1 MGARTIDEANRTATP
16 LELLLD
22 LTFVIAVAQL
32 AARLAHVTAD
42 DHAPSA
48 VAPFPMVFFAIRA
61 RPDERSIVAR
71 AAPVGVAMGVLLV
84 AATVSA
90 AVTANLT
97 LPTRSRSWA

>member
-48 VAPFPMVFFAIRA
+48 VGRRA
-61 RPDERSIVAR
+61 VPD
-71 AAPVGVAMGVLLV
+71 GVLRDPG
-84 AATVSA
+84 A
-90 AVTANLT
+90 
-97 LPTRSRSWA
+97 PG